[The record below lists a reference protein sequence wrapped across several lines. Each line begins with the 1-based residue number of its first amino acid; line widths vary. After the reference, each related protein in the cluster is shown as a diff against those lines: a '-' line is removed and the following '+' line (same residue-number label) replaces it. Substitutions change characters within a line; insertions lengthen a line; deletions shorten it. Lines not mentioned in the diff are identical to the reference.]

1 MNLVASLIVKD
12 ELDRYL
18 LACVESLL
26 GFCDEIRVW
35 DDGSTDGTRD
45 VLSDLDRVKVAGTGD
60 SRFFGHEGRARQAA
74 LEWTIDAHPTH
85 VLSIDA
91 DEIVGDGAMVRAMLE
106 SDPREPAWSLCMGE
120 VWKADADEL
129 MLRQD
134 GGWRAHTVTVV
145 WQPGRDRR
153 IPDRALAS
161 GRVPSSVARAR
172 ARFAGCPILHFG
184 WAREAERVRRHER
197 YAIHDQGNF
206 HAGSHLD
213 SILWPD
219 ERVTLERC
227 PWPAGIVGTLR
238 GQILDTVRRP

>member
-18 LACVESLL
+18 LPCVESLL
-26 GFCDEIRVW
+26 GFCDEVRVW

-45 VLSDLDRVKVAGTGD
+45 VLADLERVRVAGSDD

-74 LEWTIDAHPTH
+74 LAWTLEARPTH

-91 DEIVGDGAMVRAMLE
+91 DEIVGDGALLRTMVE
-106 SDPREPAWSLCMGE
+106 SDEREAAWSLCMAE
-120 VWKADADEL
+120 VWKATEDEL
-129 MLRQD
+129 LVRQD

-145 WQPGRDRR
+145 WTPGRDTR

-161 GRVPSSVARAR
+161 GRVPMSVARAR
-172 ARFAGCPILHFG
+172 ARFVGCPLLHLG

-206 HAGSHLD
+206 HASAHLD

-219 ERVTLERC
+219 EKVTLERC
-227 PWPAGIVGTLR
+227 PWPDGIGSRLR
-238 GQILDTVRRP
+238 AQILERASRP